1 MGLLGEGGGS
11 EKFEVRSGNGLW
23 GGACGERLVGWRE
36 YGASRSRTCGEGG
49 EKLEKLGGLSLVGVV
64 GGEDWGV
71 RDVGRAGLRRI
82 SFVTLRDWSRLVS
95 MGSASCSGAAVV

>member
-1 MGLLGEGGGS
+1 MDCGVNGLLGEGLVGG
-11 EKFEVRSGNGLW
+11 L
-23 GGACGERLVGWRE
+23 GGVGARACWERRDGGERWERQ
-36 YGASRSRTCGEGG
+36 
-49 EKLEKLGGLSLVGVV
+49 GGLNFVGVV